1 VARELYGVYVDETG
15 DRGWGGRSSPI
26 FVMSAAMVK
35 DSNVDEMKGLRDD
48 LCDKLG
54 KPRSTELHWAENIKA
69 HSARKFVS
77 GTLAASPMVVTNVAV
92 IKSSIMGSGTG
103 LSDPHQQYNYAVRRL
118 LERISWHVDEA
129 GGEAIVTFAHVRRFP
144 YKRLRVYLDLLQE
157 IGSQIRWEAIRKTGY
172 DQPHRIKLLQVA
184 DLTAGC
190 CHSAFRRDAIG
201 DYEPSYLMALAPRIY
216 VRGSA
221 PVSSDGMNIIGAE
234 GCISRASS
242 STGRVPKI

>member
-1 VARELYGVYVDETG
+1 
-15 DRGWGGRSSPI
+15 
-26 FVMSAAMVK
+26 
-35 DSNVDEMKGLRDD
+35 
-48 LCDKLG
+48 
-54 KPRSTELHWAENIKA
+54 
-69 HSARKFVS
+69 
-77 GTLAASPMVVTNVAV
+77 MVVTNVAV

-103 LSDPHQQYNYAVRRL
+103 LSDPHQQYNHAVRRL

-201 DYEPSYLMALAPRIY
+201 DYEPSYLMALAPQDLRPR
-216 VRGSA
+216 VGSGLLGRHEHHRRRGLHFAGIEFDRS
-221 PVSSDGMNIIGAE
+221 GA
-234 GCISRASS
+234 
-242 STGRVPKI
+242 